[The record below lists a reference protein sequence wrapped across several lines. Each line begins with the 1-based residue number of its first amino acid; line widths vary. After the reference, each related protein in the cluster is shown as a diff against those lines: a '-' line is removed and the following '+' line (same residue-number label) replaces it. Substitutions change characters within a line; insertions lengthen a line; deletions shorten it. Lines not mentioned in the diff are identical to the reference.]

1 MRAESARRASNC
13 AGGSGA
19 RSGAAVL
26 AWAKPSCSGT
36 GGGNCVDVA
45 IGWRKSSYSG
55 TSGGECVEVRS
66 CTQGV
71 HIRDSKRIPGP
82 QLTVPVAAWA
92 ALVALV
98 GRA

>member
-1 MRAESARRASNC
+1 M
-13 AGGSGA
+13 
-19 RSGAAVL
+19 
-26 AWAKPSCSGT
+26 
-36 GGGNCVDVA
+36 
-45 IGWRKSSYSG
+45 GWRKSSYSG